1 MNTERLNSWLTLG
14 ANVGV
19 IIGLLF
25 LAYEINQSTRATEA
39 AASDSVV
46 DGFNTLAL
54 SIIEDP
60 DVARIF
66 YVGMHSPEQLT
77 DVEAVQFAMWMRAF
91 INQHMRLYRLAG
103 LGLFPA
109 EERQADIVQL
119 AGILSTPG
127 GKAFLDSNLE
137 VFPPYLLADLEPHL
151 GKPGNSDFIL
161 GRKAPNFDRPSV
173 DP

>member
-1 MNTERLNSWLTLG
+1 MNTERLNAWLTLG
-14 ANVGV
+14 ANIGV
-19 IIGLLF
+19 ILGLLF

-66 YVGMHSPEQLT
+66 YVGMHNPELLT

-103 LGLFPA
+103 LGLFPT
-109 EERQADIVQL
+109 EERRPDIEQL

-137 VFPPYLLADLEPHL
+137 VFPSYLLADLEPYL

-161 GRKAPNFDRPSV
+161 GRKDPSFDRPLA